1 MDSDLQIAQAA
12 SLKPIADIAAE
23 YGLLPGEL
31 VPYGHHMAKVR
42 LDALDRLGG
51 KPNGKYI
58 DVTAI
63 TPTPLGEGKTTVT
76 IGLSLGLNHIGKK
89 AVTCIRQPSLGPVFG
104 IKGGAAGG
112 GHAQVVPM
120 EDFNLH
126 LTGDNHATGVAH
138 NLLAAFID
146 NHLHHGNALRIDP
159 RHITWRRVVDVSDR
173 ALRHVVIGLGGS
185 ANGVVRE
192 TGFDIL
198 VASECMAILALASG
212 LKDLRARLG
221 RIIVGL
227 DGDRKPVTAEDL
239 KCAGAMTVLL
249 RNAIMPNILQTLE
262 HTLCFVHAGPFAN
275 IAHGNS
281 SIIADEM
288 ALKLGEYVV
297 TESGFGAD
305 CGLEKFMDVKCRYS
319 GLRPNAVCMVATVR
333 AQKMH
338 SGRFKVVA
346 GKPLDKGIIEENI
359 EALEQGMPNLVKQIE
374 NVRAFG
380 IPVVVALNRFG
391 SDTDGELDLIRKHA
405 IAAGADDAVVCDVHA
420 RGGAGG
426 ADLARAV
433 VRAADKP
440 SNFSFL
446 YELDQPVKSKIET
459 IARKMFGATGIHC
472 TAAANKQIAWIEENG
487 FGKLPVCIAKTHLS
501 LSHDPALKGR
511 PAGFTVPVRDVKVSA
526 GAGFVYALTG
536 EISTMPGLPSVPGGT
551 RVDIDE
557 QGRVV
562 GLF

>member
-1 MDSDLQIAQAA
+1 
-12 SLKPIADIAAE
+12 
-23 YGLLPGEL
+23 
-31 VPYGHHMAKVR
+31 
-42 LDALDRLGG
+42 
-51 KPNGKYI
+51 
-58 DVTAI
+58 
-63 TPTPLGEGKTTVT
+63 
-76 IGLSLGLNHIGKK
+76 
-89 AVTCIRQPSLGPVFG
+89 
-104 IKGGAAGG
+104 
-112 GHAQVVPM
+112 
-120 EDFNLH
+120 
-126 LTGDNHATGVAH
+126 
-138 NLLAAFID
+138 
-146 NHLHHGNALRIDP
+146 
-159 RHITWRRVVDVSDR
+159 
-173 ALRHVVIGLGGS
+173 
-185 ANGVVRE
+185 
-192 TGFDIL
+192 
-198 VASECMAILALASG
+198 
-212 LKDLRARLG
+212 
-221 RIIVGL
+221 
-227 DGDRKPVTAEDL
+227 
-239 KCAGAMTVLL
+239 
-249 RNAIMPNILQTLE
+249 
-262 HTLCFVHAGPFAN
+262 
-275 IAHGNS
+275 
-281 SIIADEM
+281 
-288 ALKLGEYVV
+288 
-297 TESGFGAD
+297 
-305 CGLEKFMDVKCRYS
+305 MDVKCRYS

-333 AQKMH
+333 ALKMH

-526 GAGFVYALTG
+526 GAGIVYALTG